1 MVFWVYDYRQYEHFN
16 KKLTEQGAKRLIS
29 VGLGDDDQF
38 IEDIFAAICVDVH
51 AVALEVT
58 TICFLAFAL
67 DGLQLVVGA
76 ENAFESGTLK
86 LIILCVFSS
95 MQKETER
102 GICLQHLT
110 YGVLGLRLQAI

>member
-1 MVFWVYDYRQYEHFN
+1 MSI
-16 KKLTEQGAKRLIS
+16 LTS
-29 VGLGDDDQF
+29 
-38 IEDIFAAICVDVH
+38 
-51 AVALEVT
+51 T

-67 DGLQLVVGA
+67 DGLQLVAGA

-110 YGVLGLRLQAI
+110 YGVLGLWLQAI